1 MQPRFYVRA
10 SCRDGTTRIS
20 NVFDSF
26 REALRWLATVRQD
39 PLVLVAVVVQL
50 GPDSPRPAP
59 AIDARP

>member
-26 REALRWLATVRQD
+26 KEARRWRAVVRQD
-39 PLVLVAVVVQL
+39 PLVLVAVIVQL
-50 GPDSPRPAP
+50 GPDSPPPMP
-59 AIDARP
+59 AIDA